1 MHLAPLQDNERSTP
15 MDYPCDVM
23 QLGTLVRMAIR
34 LLRGIEV
41 KIRAPSSEEAQG
53 RFDLSVYS
61 VIPWFR
67 VSFSSNYSYL

>member
-1 MHLAPLQDNERSTP
+1 

-67 VSFSSNYSYL
+67 VSYSYL